1 MARLTTYLND
11 NSISGEDRLVGSNY
25 LGVDNYQ
32 TNNFKIKDLT
42 EYIQGQISVSPSNST
57 LKANGGIV
65 SELINGTNS
74 LAVDLSATN
83 ITGQLANS
91 DLANSS
97 ITING
102 TAVSLGGTITIG
114 EVTEVTAGTYLSG
127 GGTEG
132 TVTLNHDATSRADT
146 TSVAA
151 PGYAASFTV
160 IDTLTTNATGHVTAA
175 NVKTVTIPASDNTA
189 YTIEAI
195 DSTNDSIIRL
205 VGTDST
211 TDDVKLIAG
220 SNITLSTS
228 EANDTITI
236 ASQAFGTVFTVAT
249 ESAMIAA
256 TTTGG
261 DIVIRTDVSKTFIHN
276 GGSAGTVADFSELQF
291 SGINTLAL
299 SAGDGIDL
307 SRTTVTNTNNDVTV
321 TNTLATAS
329 ERGGVKIGYTTDAS
343 NRNYAIQLDSEKMYV
358 NVPWTD
364 ANDNTFRTIEVD
376 SNGDGSANATL
387 GATET
392 LKFKKGTNITL
403 AEDAGEITISSANT
417 EYDVVDSSAPGLAPQ
432 LPASHGGKFLKADGT
447 YEVPAYIANTDTQ
460 LTTEEVQD
468 IIGNSNFISGS
479 GATTVTYDDTNN
491 TLVISSTDNNDND
504 NTQNTTELSFVA
516 ENDEQNP
523 PQATGNIILRNTITG
538 ASSSTDDIK
547 LYAGSNITLTRNDEH
562 KITIASSDT
571 NTTNWNFA
579 VDTGTDENISSG
591 ETVTFTGGD
600 RITLAQN
607 GKTIDIAGDIL
618 TLTDLNTVTSAMT
631 GDDTLTFGDTGDD
644 TSVVIR
650 GSLQVTGTT
659 TTNNVETVSTSN
671 GVVFEGTAVNEHELT
686 LLADTLDAD
695 RTVTIPNATFTI
707 PTQDTWDANAVTVAG
722 YVAAPAATDAN
733 LVWKTD
739 ANGNPAWR
747 ADADAQLSDA
757 EVITAIINS
766 NGISAANKTTI
777 RTNIGAGTS
786 SLTLGNTET
795 TALAGNTSLF
805 DGNYNSLSNKPTI
818 PSGNAIIDWSV
829 SQSGNTP
836 AVINTDN
843 YSNTQ
848 LSNAQVVAAIVASTS
863 IDGTD
868 KTTFR
873 SNIGAGTSSFDGNYD
888 NLSNKPTLLA
898 LGSTSTTA
906 LAGDTALFSGDYD
919 DLSNKPTTISTTQ
932 AANIVTNNA
941 KVSDTGVPAIKSD
954 GNNPSLNTNITA
966 AEIRTLIGAGTSSSD
981 DTGTP
986 AILSNGNAPSLNTNI
1001 TAAEIRTLIGAGTG
1015 NGTLTAEADTLAT
1028 VTGRG
1033 ASTSTDT
1040 TFNSH
1045 LTMGGTGHYL
1055 YAISNAANVSPTNAH
1070 GLAFSWNRSGGSR
1083 ESNII
1088 FAPGSDANSTH
1099 EANAQIRFAYKAV
1112 DGTISTAAKLW
1123 SGGNFN
1129 TAGYITVQNGG
1140 NTITN
1145 TKVGQWSTAYGWG
1158 DHSQAGYLT
1167 SSSTQ
1172 SKYLRSDVDDT
1183 SAGDLTVV
1191 SYKFNGNASNP
1202 TNTTATIYDQASHGP
1217 TISGLG
1223 VCFRTGTTPSQ
1234 TGKLN
1239 SSGTFTVSGDVIAY
1253 GSPSDI
1259 SLKENI
1265 KPIENALD
1273 KVEKLQGVTFDWK
1286 EKQEDILN
1294 IKEDIGFIAQDVQK
1308 VLPELVREN
1317 ENGKLS
1323 LRHQGVI
1330 PVLLEAIKELSDKI
1344 KVLENG
1350 STN

>member
-25 LGVDNYQ
+25 IGVNNYQ

-42 EYIQGQISVSPSNST
+42 EYIQGQISISPSNST
-57 LKANGGIV
+57 LKTNGGIV
-65 SELINGTNS
+65 NEVINGTNS
-74 LAVDLSATN
+74 LAIDLSATN

-91 DLANSS
+91 DLVNSS

-102 TAVSLGGTITIG
+102 TDVSLGGTITIG
-114 EVTEVTAGTYLSG
+114 EVTGVTAGTYLNG

-146 TSVAA
+146 TSTAA
-151 PGYAASFTV
+151 PAYGATFTV
-160 IDTLTTNATGHVTAA
+160 IDTLTTNTTGHVTAA
-175 NVKTVTIPASDNTA
+175 NVKTVTIPASDNTNTT
-189 YTIEAI
+189 YTVEAVDDGDDAKI
-195 DSTNDSIIRL
+195 QL
-205 VGTDST
+205 VGANPSS
-211 TDDVKLIAG
+211 TDDIKLKAG
-220 SNITLSTS
+220 SNITINVNETTD
-228 EANDTITI
+228 EIEIVGT
-236 ASQAFGTVFTVAT
+236 AFGNTFTVANET
-249 ESAMIAA
+249 EHLAL
-256 TTTGG
+256 TTSSG
-261 DIVIRTDVSKTFIHN
+261 DLVIRTDQSKTYIDN
-276 GGSAGTVADFSELQF
+276 GTNASPNVMSNYTELQF
-291 SGINTLAL
+291 SGIQQIDLV
-299 SAGDGIDL
+299 AGDGIDL
-307 SRTTVTNTNNDVTV
+307 EDHASNAITTLTQNNNDLKVI
-321 TNTLATAS
+321 NTLATSS
-329 ERGGVKIGYTTDAS
+329 ERGGIKIGYTTSSA
-343 NRNYAIQLDSEKMYV
+343 NRNYAIQLDSEKAYV

-376 SNGDGSANATL
+376 SDGDGSVDETL

-392 LKFKKGTNITL
+392 LRFKKGANVTL

-417 EYDVVDSSAPGLAPQ
+417 EYNVVDSNAAGLAPQ
-432 LPASHGGKFLKADGT
+432 LPATDGGKFLKADGT
-447 YEVPAYIANTDTQ
+447 YAVPAYTTNTNTQ
-460 LTTEEVQD
+460 NTYSVNIPENTTKFRLTGAGHDGATTDD
-468 IIGNSNFISGS
+468 IEFVGS
-479 GATTVTYDDTNN
+479 GATTVTRTNEN
-491 TLVISSTDNNDND
+491 KFTISSTDNND

-516 ENDEQNP
+516 EDNGANP
-523 PQATGNIILRNTITG
+523 PVATGNIILRNTITG

-547 LYAGSNITLTRNDEH
+547 LNAGNNITLTHTDADN
-562 KITIASSDT
+562 ITITSSDT
-571 NTTNWNFA
+571 NTTNWNFK
-579 VDTGTDENISSG
+579 VDSGTAENISAG

-600 RITLAQN
+600 RITLTQD
-607 GKTIDIAGDIL
+607 GKTIDIAGNIL

-631 GDDTLTFGDTGDD
+631 SNDILYFGDTDND
-644 TSVVIR
+644 TSIVIR
-650 GSLQVTGTT
+650 GDLQVVGTT

-671 GVVFEGTAVNEHELT
+671 GVIFEGSTADANELT
-686 LLADTLDAD
+686 LKAGALTAA
-695 RTVTIPNATFTI
+695 RTVTIPDATFTI
-707 PTQDTWDANAVTVAG
+707 PTQDTWNANTKTVAG
-722 YVAAPAATDAN
+722 YVAAPGAVAN
-733 LVWKTD
+733 KVWKTD

-747 ADADAQLSDA
+747 ADADEQLSDA
-757 EVITAIINS
+757 EVITAIVNS
-766 NGISAANKTTI
+766 TGITAPNKTTI
-777 RTNIGAGTS
+777 
-786 SLTLGNTET
+786 
-795 TALAGNTSLF
+795 
-805 DGNYNSLSNKPTI
+805 
-818 PSGNAIIDWSV
+818 
-829 SQSGNTP
+829 
-836 AVINTDN
+836 
-843 YSNTQ
+843 
-848 LSNAQVVAAIVASTS
+848 
-863 IDGTD
+863 
-868 KTTFR
+868 R
-873 SNIGAGTSSFDGNYD
+873 SNIGAGTSSFDG
-888 NLSNKPTLLA
+888 
-898 LGSTSTTA
+898 
-906 LAGDTALFSGDYD
+906 DYNS
-919 DLSNKPTTISTTQ
+919 LSNKPTTITTDQ
-932 AANIVTNNA
+932 ADDIVTNNS

-981 DTGTP
+981 DTGVP
-986 AILSNGNAPSLNTNI
+986 AILSNGSAPSLNTNI

-1033 ASTSTDT
+1033 ASTTTDT

-1045 LTMGGTGHYL
+1045 LTMGGSGHYL
-1055 YAISNAANVSPTNAH
+1055 YAISNAATVNPTQAH

-1083 ESNII
+1083 ESNIV
-1088 FAPGSDANSTH
+1088 FAPGSDANATQ
-1099 EANAQIRFAYKAV
+1099 EADAQIRFEYKAV
-1112 DGTISTAAKLW
+1112 NGTISTAAKLW

-1183 SAGDLTVV
+1183 SSGDLTVV

-1202 TNTTATIYDQASHGP
+1202 TNTTATIYDQANHGP

-1223 VCFRTGTTPSQ
+1223 VCFRTGSTPSQ

-1239 SSGTFTVSGDVIAY
+1239 SSGTFTVSGDIIAY

-1330 PVLLEAIKELSDKI
+1330 PVLLEAIKELSDRI